1 MEMKEYKIAVLPGDG
16 IGPEVTGEAV
26 KVLEQL
32 AEMDSSFRFETKR
45 FNWNSE
51 YYLEHGKMM
60 PEDGLEQLKEFDAIL
75 FGAIGDPRVPD
86 PVSIWELILPIR
98 KNFQQFINFRPIKLL
113 RGLESTLK
121 KEVPIDFVIVREN
134 SEGEYT
140 DSGGAMFHGETRE
153 MALQN
158 MVMTRQGVEQI
169 ARFAYDYARA
179 NGRKK
184 VTNATKSN
192 VMLHTMTFWDRIVEE
207 VAAENKDIAYERY
220 YIDALA
226 AYFVQRPETFDVVLA
241 SNLFGDILSDLGS
254 AIVGGLGLAPSGNI
268 NPSGEFP
275 SMFEA
280 VHGSAPDIAG
290 KGIANPIAQI
300 WSAALMLEH
309 LGRKDLHDAVL
320 RAIEEVLV
328 EKKVLTPD
336 IGGNASTQAVGNAI
350 IDKLE
355 AGGLE

>member
-1 MEMKEYKIAVLPGDG
+1 MKVYNIAVLPGDG
-16 IGPEVTGEAV
+16 IGPEVTSEAV
-26 KVLEQL
+26 KVLRKLSEI
-32 AEMDSSFRFETKR
+32 DVSFQFETEE

-51 YYLEHGKMM
+51 YYLQHGSMM

-75 FGAIGDPRVPD
+75 FGAIGDSRVPD
-86 PVSIWELILPIR
+86 PVTIWELILPIR
-98 KNFQQFINFRPIKLL
+98 KHFQQYVNFRPIKLL
-113 RGLESTLK
+113 RGLESPLK
-121 KEVPIDFVIVREN
+121 KDVPIDFAIIREN

-140 DSGGAMFHGETRE
+140 NSGGTMFQGESRE
-153 MALQN
+153 MAVQN
-158 MVMTRQGVEQI
+158 TVMTRQGVRQI
-169 ARFAYDYARA
+169 TEFAYDYAREH
-179 NGRKK
+179 GLTK

-192 VMLHTMTFWDRIVEE
+192 AVIHTMNFWDRVVEE
-207 VAAENKDIAYERY
+207 IAEENKDIAYEKY

-226 AYFVQRPETFDVVLA
+226 AYFVQRPESFEVVLG

-254 AIVGGLGLAPSGNI
+254 AIVGGLGIAPSGNI

-290 KGIANPIAQI
+290 KGVANPMAQI

-309 LGRKDLHDAVL
+309 LGRKDLHDTVMAAMEKVL
-320 RAIEEVLV
+320 T

-336 IGGNASTQAVGNAI
+336 IGGTSSTEEVGDAVIG
-350 IDKLE
+350 KLKK
-355 AGGLE
+355 